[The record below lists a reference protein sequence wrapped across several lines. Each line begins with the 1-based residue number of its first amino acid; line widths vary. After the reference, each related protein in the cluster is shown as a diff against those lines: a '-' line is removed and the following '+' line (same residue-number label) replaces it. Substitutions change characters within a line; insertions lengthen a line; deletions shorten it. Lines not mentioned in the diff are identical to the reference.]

1 VVVDDLDVVS
11 AVRLPDKTDAPLVVH
26 TNAVLTFALTLQRL
40 EPVSWRDSQTSQLG
54 SRMKLQ
60 QFSSCGSFDV
70 PESSD
75 RPTVEQ
81 SFGFG
86 TGERANHA

>member
-1 VVVDDLDVVS
+1 VVVDDLDVMS

-26 TNAVLTFALTLQRL
+26 TNAVLTFAFTLQRF
-40 EPVSWRDSQTSQLG
+40 EPVSRRDSQTSQLG

-60 QFSSCGSFDV
+60 QFASCRSFDV

-81 SFGFG
+81 SLGVG
-86 TGERANHA
+86 TGE